1 MDISLYTVILLTGL
15 FIFFICVCADS
26 SLLIFDVGCIVGFF
40 MIVIP
45 YAKLLSLMF
54 SEIFDTEVWGSNPL
68 RLSYFLPN

>member
-1 MDISLYTVILLTGL
+1 MDISLYTVILLTVLTGL

-54 SEIFDTEVWGSNPL
+54 SEIFDTVLPL
-68 RLSYFLPN
+68 FQ

>member
-54 SEIFDTEVWGSNPL
+54 SVIFDTVFSL
-68 RLSYFLPN
+68 FQ

>member
-26 SLLIFDVGCIVGFF
+26 SLLILIFDVGCIVGFF

-45 YAKLLSLMF
+45 YAKLL
-54 SEIFDTEVWGSNPL
+54 
-68 RLSYFLPN
+68 